1 MRFLGGSSEGSS
13 GIKLLFGILGA
24 VFSLALW
31 MALTAGVSPI
41 LDKVPSPFRVFTSYG
56 ELFNENEALKNIG
69 FSLGENISGYI
80 EAILLV
86 LPVGFV
92 IGLFKYMRWGFKWQ
106 VDALRYVPLTALTL
120 LFILWFG
127 IWTPMK
133 VHFLAFGI
141 FIYLLPVMVQRI
153 DEVADVYL
161 KTVHTLGATDWQVLK
176 TVYLPSVLSRLFDD
190 IRVLTAISW
199 TYIIVAE
206 TMNSN
211 QGGIGTVIYYAGQR
225 QGRYDKIFALLI
237 IIMIIGMIQDKIF
250 MWLDREFFP
259 FKYQASDSIKSSSIQ
274 GNEMLNVAIN
284 YAVMVF
290 VWIGLGIYFILM
302 LCEYFPFFGGFKP
315 LSYLFGDTTWL
326 INCIVIA
333 LLLYKGIKWYR
344 GRVDQMTLKSLG
356 LKTTVS

>member
-1 MRFLGGSSEGSS
+1 MRFLGGTSEGSS

-24 VFSLALW
+24 VVSLVLW
-31 MALTAGVSPI
+31 IALTAGANPI
-41 LDKVPSPFRVFTSYG
+41 LDKIPSPFRVFTSYG

-80 EAILLV
+80 EAIILV
-86 LPVGFV
+86 LPVGFI

-120 LFILWFG
+120 LFVLWFG

-141 FIYLLPVMVQRI
+141 LIYLLPVMVQRI

-161 KTVHTLGATDWQVLK
+161 KTVHTLGATDWQVIK
-176 TVYLPSVLSRLFDD
+176 TVYIPSVLSRLFDD

-206 TMNSN
+206 NMNSN
-211 QGGIGTVIYYAGQR
+211 QGGIGTLIYYAGQR

-237 IIMIIGMIQDKIF
+237 IIMIIGMVQDKIF

-259 FKYQASDSIKSSSIQ
+259 FKYQASDSIKSSRIRGS
-274 GNEMLNVAIN
+274 GLFNVAIN
-284 YAVMVF
+284 YGMMVMG
-290 VWIGLGIYFILM
+290 WIGLGIYFILI
-302 LCEYFPFFGGFKP
+302 LFEYFASFGGFKP
-315 LSYLFGDTTWL
+315 LSYLFGDTAWI
-326 INCIVIA
+326 INFIVIA

-344 GRVDQMTLKSLG
+344 GRMDQMTLKSLQA
-356 LKTTVS
+356 KTAAS